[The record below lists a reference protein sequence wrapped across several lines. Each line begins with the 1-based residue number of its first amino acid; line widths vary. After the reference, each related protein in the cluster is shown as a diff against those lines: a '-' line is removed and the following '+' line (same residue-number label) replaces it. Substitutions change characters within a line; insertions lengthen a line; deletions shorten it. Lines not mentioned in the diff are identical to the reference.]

1 MLGDLIAGLVGKVLD
16 RAWPDPAQK
25 AAAAQAIAE
34 LQQAGEFKRIDA
46 ELAAMKMQADIND
59 TEAASSDPFVSR
71 WRPFIGWVCG
81 AGFAWNFIG
90 LPVARLA
97 CDIAG
102 HPVAISPADMSEMM
116 PILLGM
122 LGLGGMRTYEKL
134 AGKA

>member
-46 ELAAMKMQADIND
+46 ELAAMKMQTDIND

-102 HPVAISPADMSEMM
+102 HPVAIAPADMSEML

>member
-1 MLGDLIAGLVGKVLD
+1 MIGDLIAGLLGKVLD

-25 AAAAQAIAE
+25 AAAAQALAE
-34 LQQAGEFKRIDA
+34 MQQQGEFKRIDA
-46 ELAAMKMQADIND
+46 ELAAMQMQATIN
-59 TEAASSDPFVSR
+59 TSEAQSADPFVAR

-90 LPVARLA
+90 LPVTRLL

-102 HPVAISPADMSEMM
+102 HPVAITPADMTEMM

-122 LGLGGMRTYEKL
+122 LGLGGMRTYEKV
-134 AGKA
+134 ARKA

>member
-46 ELAAMKMQADIND
+46 ELEAMRMQATIND

-90 LPVARLA
+90 LPVARLL
-97 CDIAG
+97 CDILG
-102 HPVAISPADMSEMM
+102 HPLAIAPADMSEML
-116 PILLGM
+116 PVLLGM
-122 LGLGGMRTYEKL
+122 LGLGGMRTFEKV

>member
-46 ELAAMKMQADIND
+46 ELEAMKLQAGITG

-81 AGFAWNFIG
+81 FAFAWNGVG
-90 LPVARLA
+90 LPIARLL
-97 CDIAG
+97 CDVLG
-102 HPVAISPADMSEMM
+102 HPLAIAPADMSEML
-116 PILLGM
+116 PVLLGM
-122 LGLGGMRTYEKL
+122 LGLGGMRTFEKV